1 MDSCPDREVY
11 TIRVDSV
18 GASSNAS
25 FVGYMNITLKN
36 VIKAELLS
44 LSFHANAVAP
54 VTTSAYYLNI
64 EELKTKFNDKTVV
77 QHSLNGNLEGANPTT
92 TVSNVNQ
99 LATSLLCIP
108 LDDLGT
114 PNHRTIFTTNNYFP
128 VEVNFIEP
136 IRQIEKFT
144 VNLYTSVGSASDF
157 TGPTFLTL
165 RITCAKPNV
174 CQY

>member
-36 VIKAELLS
+36 VIKAEVLS
-44 LSFHANAVAP
+44 MSFHANAIAP
-54 VTTSAYYLNI
+54 VSTSAYYLNI
-64 EELKTKFNDKTVV
+64 EELKTKFNDRTVV

-108 LDDLGT
+108 LQKPVSDQKT
-114 PNHRTIFTTNNYFP
+114 NFTTNNYFP

-144 VNLYTSVGSASDF
+144 VNLYTSVGDATDF
-157 TGPTFLTL
+157 AGPTFLTL